1 MDTLHPVRRASG
13 ASSLLLACHLL
24 AAPAVVVAADR
35 PPPLV
40 MLANVYADAGDRID
54 LSDYW
59 VSEKYD
65 GIRGYWDGRALVT
78 REGNIVHAPDWFVAG
93 WPSVPLD
100 GELWIGRGAF
110 EALSSI
116 VRDVRPSDRDWRQVR
131 FMVFDLPAYPGSFT
145 QRLAALR
152 QLVAAQP
159 SPWLRLAPQIKVADQ
174 AALHAELDDVIAR
187 GGEGLMLH
195 RGGSPYRGGRSDDL
209 LKLKPYRDAEAQ
221 VVGVLPGHGKYQGML
236 GALLV
241 QRPDGVRFRLGSGF
255 TDAERRRPP
264 PIGTWV
270 TYRYQGLTDN
280 GIPRFA
286 RFVRVYEPAVPV
298 KRP

>member
-1 MDTLHPVRRASG
+1 
-13 ASSLLLACHLL
+13 
-24 AAPAVVVAADR
+24 
-35 PPPLV
+35 
-40 MLANVYADAGDRID
+40 MLANVYKDVGARID

-65 GIRGYWDGRALVT
+65 GIRGYWDGNALVT
-78 REGNIVHAPDWFVAG
+78 REGNVIHAPDWFVAG

-100 GELWIGRGAF
+100 GELWMGRGAF
-110 EALSSI
+110 EALSSA
-116 VRDVRPSDRDWRQVR
+116 VRDLRPSDRAWRRVR
-131 FMVFDLPAYPGSFT
+131 FMVFDLPASPGSFT

-152 QLVAAQP
+152 QLVAEQP
-159 SPWLRLAPQIKVADQ
+159 SPWLRLVPQIKVADRT
-174 AALHAELDDVIAR
+174 ALQAELDDVVAG

-221 VVGVLPGHGKYQGML
+221 VVGLVLGHGKYEGML

-255 TDAERRRPP
+255 SDEERRHPP

-280 GIPRFA
+280 GVPRFA
-286 RFVRVYEPAVPV
+286 RFMRVYEPILRGS
-298 KRP
+298 RPADR

>member
-1 MDTLHPVRRASG
+1 MDARHSARKGSG
-13 ASSLLLACHLL
+13 ASSLLVACHLL

-40 MLANVYADAGDRID
+40 MLANVYEDAGARID

-78 REGNIVHAPDWFVAG
+78 REGNIIHAPDWFIAG

-100 GELWIGRGAF
+100 GELWTGRGAF
-110 EALSSI
+110 EALSST
-116 VRDVRPSDRDWRQVR
+116 VRDARPSDRAWRQVR

-145 QRLAALR
+145 QRLVALHDV
-152 QLVAAQP
+152 VAAQP
-159 SPWLRLAPQIKVADQ
+159 SLWLRLAPQIKVADQ
-174 AALHAELDDVIAR
+174 AALHAELEDVIAR

-264 PIGTWV
+264 LIGTWV

-280 GIPRFA
+280 GVPRFA
-286 RFVRVYEPAVPV
+286 RFVRVYEPTVP
-298 KRP
+298 